1 LASEDV
7 VDVTSSELF
16 SLFYVLQGWPI
27 EESRHLTLEGFL
39 QYVVDMAKQDVR
51 SAWRA
56 LLACGFDFFFER

>member
-1 LASEDV
+1 M
-7 VDVTSSELF
+7 F
-16 SLFYVLQGWPI
+16 FVLQGWPI

-51 SAWRA
+51 SVWRA